1 MPLSANI
8 CSMISE
14 PEKMLMN
21 QPIRT
26 VMTGSSALRHAWE

>member
-8 CSMISE
+8 FSMIRE

-26 VMTGSSALRHAWE
+26 VMTGSSAFFSAWI